1 MSNCFCVRKSWF
13 GACIYHSTSFFLCIF
28 RNYKLSLIDNPKIM
42 RNKIIAVILI
52 FFVCCF
58 TMWAQQTKK
67 EFQELKTIGLKAL
80 DEHDYPLAAK
90 KLTEA
95 ELIAERNNWLDEL
108 WLINNNLARV
118 YEGVSNYGE
127 ALGTFNK
134 ALDIIGNNP
143 SLKKSE
149 IPVLNNVGSLYSN
162 KGDDKKALFYYEKAY
177 QAAKKYDSGYELFM
191 QKILSANIAS
201 IHNDAGRL
209 EEAGKI
215 LEETRHIEV
224 DPYAMQAW
232 EIIYSK
238 NLYLRG
244 NIKEAMKR
252 AEALFDETRYKVK
265 GTCHKCTLELLSEIY
280 ASQYQ
285 YDKAI
290 TYTRKILS
298 YNSDLQTKTDT
309 YKRLS
314 ELYFKKGDIGKS
326 LIYKDSLI
334 SAKDSLTEMTN
345 EQLFQVNEIK
355 YDIQQYKNQLKV
367 SQEKREGERK
377 IFIGGIFFAL
387 ILLFALYVSFRN
399 QIMKQKQSR
408 LNAENQKKIVELELI
423 KEKNE
428 YMLLEEKLAVVEHK
442 SKLEQE
448 RLRNKIDKKN
458 RMLSANALYQSGR
471 NELLEKIIASLTEI
485 STVSNNEFI
494 KNYISELKGHLK
506 TDIKWQDFVDHFEKV
521 NPGFLKKIKEEHPD
535 LTQKDIRFLCY
546 LYMNLST
553 KEICA
558 IFNITP
564 TAFWKRQQRLC
575 EKMNLKK
582 GQLYDYIL
590 NLV

>member
-1 MSNCFCVRKSWF
+1 MELIFVAYF
-13 GACIYHSTSFFLCIF
+13 IFLCIF
-28 RNYKLSLIDNPKIM
+28 RFEVKNQRSPVVM
-42 RNKIIAVILI
+42 RNKLITAILI
-52 FFVCCF
+52 FFVCCS
-58 TMWAQQTKK
+58 TMLAQQTKK
-67 EFQELKTIGLKAL
+67 EFQDLKTIGLKAL

-108 WLINNNLARV
+108 WLINNNLGRV

-127 ALGTFNK
+127 ALGSYNR
-134 ALDIIGNNP
+134 ALDIIGKKA

-149 IPVLNNVGSLYSN
+149 IAVLNNVGSLYST
-162 KGDDKKALFYYEKAY
+162 KGDDKKALFYYNKAY
-177 QAAKKYDSGYELFM
+177 QAARKYYSGYELFM

-201 IHNDAGRL
+201 IYNDAGKL
-209 EEAGKI
+209 EEARRI
-215 LEETRHIEV
+215 LEETRDLQV
-224 DPYAMQAW
+224 DSYAMQAW

-252 AEALFDETRYKVK
+252 AEALFEETGDQTK

-290 TYTRKILS
+290 AYTRKILS

-309 YKRLS
+309 YNRLS
-314 ELYFKKGDIGKS
+314 ELYYKKGDIRKS
-326 LIYKDSLI
+326 LLYKDSLI
-334 SAKDSLTEMTN
+334 SAKDSLTEQMN
-345 EQLFQVNEIK
+345 VQLFQVNEIK
-355 YDIQQYKNQLKV
+355 YDIEQYKSRLKV
-367 SQEKREGERK
+367 SQEKRKGERK

-428 YMLLEEKLAVVEHK
+428 YMLLKEKLAVVEHK

-471 NELLEKIIASLTEI
+471 NELLEKIIASLTDM

-521 NPGFLKKIKEEHPD
+521 NPGFLKKIKEEHPQ

-575 EKMNLKK
+575 EKMDLKK